1 MGMLVGNGSSYF
13 RPLQDT
19 KILKREFIFVNFFV
33 TLNKTILAKNIVVC
47 LEHLKRYQKLE
58 IYNPKRDDKHPF
70 HFQKRI
76 PPPQAKRL
84 LHAFSKIN
92 SRQKSGCDLISQQSF
107 CCVLITLL

>member
-76 PPPQAKRL
+76 PPPRQNDYFM
-84 LHAFSKIN
+84 HS
-92 SRQKSGCDLISQQSF
+92 QKSIPGRSLVVI
-107 CCVLITLL
+107 